1 MADVGCVQNLCEG
14 KMFPF
19 GKGVKRKR
27 HEGDGQPAVQCAPQ
41 TFHCGTLL
49 DLSLFKLRQN
59 CVLAERNLH
68 RSVLIA
74 NTLRRLQAEI
84 HLESGCSEMPTGRL
98 KPAQPPGQPASG
110 ANQVGPV
117 SKPGRET
124 ITDLNNNLAGVT
136 KPSLTE
142 VPFCLLSGNDSSL
155 SSAISTILQ
164 DLDFVEDLSPPP
176 VQVSPEDDHD
186 HLLPLKPAS
195 LDPRAEPRPP
205 DSIFA
210 AFEIADSND
219 FLIDGSLDAIFEDI
233 DTSMYDIQQGFP
245 AGTCPTSQPL
255 KTTRSSPSIMAHNS
269 RTDFTELENLM
280 DLLAG

>member
-1 MADVGCVQNLCEG
+1 MAAIG
-14 KMFPF
+14 FPL

-27 HEGDGQPAVQCAPQ
+27 HEDDGQTAAACTPQ

-49 DLSLFKLRQN
+49 DISLLKLHQN

-74 NTLRRLQAEI
+74 NTLRRLQAEV
-84 HLESGCSEMPTGRL
+84 HWENGRNEMLNKMPLPPPEKPTS
-98 KPAQPPGQPASG
+98 Q
-110 ANQVGPV
+110 PV
-117 SKPGRET
+117 SKMGEE
-124 ITDLNNNLAGVT
+124 ITDLNNNLARAPS
-136 KPSLTE
+136 PSLTE
-142 VPFCLLSGNDSSL
+142 PPFCLLSGNDSSL

-176 VQVSPEDDHD
+176 DQASPEDD

-195 LDPRAEPRPP
+195 PDPRAEPKPP

-210 AFEIADSND
+210 AFEIADSDD

-233 DTSMYDIQQGFP
+233 DTSMYDVQQGFP
-245 AGTCPTSQPL
+245 AGACPTIQPI
-255 KTTRSSPSIMAHNS
+255 KASRGTPSAKPHNS
-269 RTDFTELENLM
+269 RTDITELENLM
-280 DLLAG
+280 DLLVG

>member
-1 MADVGCVQNLCEG
+1 MAAIR
-14 KMFPF
+14 FPF

-27 HEGDGQPAVQCAPQ
+27 HEDDSGGQPVVECVPQ
-41 TFHCGTLL
+41 SFHCGTLL
-49 DLSLFKLRQN
+49 DLSLFKLHQN

-84 HLESGCSEMPTGRL
+84 HQESGRSEMPTSCPE
-98 KPAQPPGQPASG
+98 PAQPPEQPASG
-110 ANQVGPV
+110 ANQVVAV
-117 SKPGRET
+117 SKPGTET
-124 ITDLNNNLAGVT
+124 TTDLNNNLAGASP
-136 KPSLTE
+136 PSLTE
-142 VPFCLLSGNDSSL
+142 APFCLLSGNDSSL

-176 VQVSPEDDHD
+176 GQAPPEDD

-210 AFEIADSND
+210 AFEIADSDD

-233 DTSMYDIQQGFP
+233 DTSMYDVQQGFP
-245 AGTCPTSQPL
+245 TGACSTSQPI
-255 KTTRSSPSIMAHNS
+255 KPTRSSPSTKAHNS

-280 DLLAG
+280 DLLVG